1 MKNRKEFRKISSA
14 RSKSKFNTVN
24 YPIFGREIRQSDSP
38 VADQIPVELVGKK
51 DKKRKT
57 HICFPY
63 REAAFDVR

>member
-1 MKNRKEFRKISSA
+1 MTNTKKFRKTLA
-14 RSKSKFNTVN
+14 AKSKSNFDTAN
-24 YPIFGREIRQSDSP
+24 YPIFGREIRPSDSP
-38 VADQIPVELVGKK
+38 AADQIPVELVGKK